1 MYDIYIYLYCK
12 QTVASTLITDPLV
25 KTPLP
30 AAKLLKRQ
38 LLVFPQV
45 ATRVSQEATK
55 ACRKRNAKG
64 LPQPRPTTVTTWQHH
79 ESHPPFHLRLPEPKG
94 ACKER
99 WIPWIMVMW
108 NAFIVMCKDVEFTLP
123 KILWKLKKTL
133 IIAHTGWFTIWFQ
146 PLNPITGCWSRL
158 KNLQLVIQTI
168 LSKSQS
174 FTKKGSFHYL
184 CQTIGELCPA
194 VNPS

>member
-1 MYDIYIYLYCK
+1 MLSVRTELRYQCK
-12 QTVASTLITDPLV
+12 QTVASTLITAPIV

-45 ATRVSQEATK
+45 TTRVSQEATK

-64 LPQPRPTTVTTWQHH
+64 LPQPRPTTVTNWQHH

-108 NAFIVMCKDVEFTLP
+108 NVFIVMCKDVEFTIQPYIYIYISNDLHIQPYISRFFDHQGLEIFVLKLLALP
-123 KILWKLKKTL
+123 P
-133 IIAHTGWFTIWFQ
+133 GE
-146 PLNPITGCWSRL
+146 PGCCH
-158 KNLQLVIQTI
+158 LQL
-168 LSKSQS
+168 LKDGHSSSPFLGS
-174 FTKKGSFHYL
+174 FT
-184 CQTIGELCPA
+184 
-194 VNPS
+194 

>member
-1 MYDIYIYLYCK
+1 MLSVRTELRYQCK

-108 NAFIVMCKDVEFTLP
+108 NAFIVMCKDVEFTIYIYIYSSP
-123 KILWKLKKTL
+123 KNVPKNPPVFSPSQKPQIHFTPTRKTPHLKATITSTKL
-133 IIAHTGWFTIWFQ
+133 
-146 PLNPITGCWSRL
+146 L
-158 KNLQLVIQTI
+158 K
-168 LSKSQS
+168 
-174 FTKKGSFHYL
+174 YL
-184 CQTIGELCPA
+184 KP
-194 VNPS
+194 

>member
-1 MYDIYIYLYCK
+1 MLSVRTELRYQCK
-12 QTVASTLITDPLV
+12 QTVASTLITAPIV

-30 AAKLLKRQ
+30 AAKLLRRQ

-45 ATRVSQEATK
+45 TTRVSQEATK

-64 LPQPRPTTVTTWQHH
+64 LPQPRPTTVTNWQHH

-108 NAFIVMCKDVEFTLP
+108 NVFIVMCKDVEFTTYVYSYTHSIHMFLFIQ
-123 KILWKLKKTL
+123 KIYTDL
-133 IIAHTGWFTIWFQ
+133 
-146 PLNPITGCWSRL
+146 
-158 KNLQLVIQTI
+158 
-168 LSKSQS
+168 
-174 FTKKGSFHYL
+174 
-184 CQTIGELCPA
+184 
-194 VNPS
+194 

>member
-1 MYDIYIYLYCK
+1 MDQLRLVVYPIIYKVLYIQGGAGYLTSINSSSECFVSPCQKFAKISMVHRRGDRIDDLLDSEKQLAYLWIRYLKCIYIYTYCK
-12 QTVASTLITDPLV
+12 QTVASTLITAPIV

-30 AAKLLKRQ
+30 AAKLLRRQ

-45 ATRVSQEATK
+45 TTRVSQEATK

-64 LPQPRPTTVTTWQHH
+64 LPQPRPTTVTNWQHH

-108 NAFIVMCKDVEFTLP
+108 NVFIVMCKDVEFTLP
-123 KILWKLKKTL
+123 KIL
-133 IIAHTGWFTIWFQ
+133 
-146 PLNPITGCWSRL
+146 
-158 KNLQLVIQTI
+158 
-168 LSKSQS
+168 
-174 FTKKGSFHYL
+174 
-184 CQTIGELCPA
+184 
-194 VNPS
+194 

>member
-1 MYDIYIYLYCK
+1 MLSVRTELPYQCK
-12 QTVASTLITDPLV
+12 QTVASTLITAPIV

-45 ATRVSQEATK
+45 TTRVSQEATK

-64 LPQPRPTTVTTWQHH
+64 LPQPRPTTVTNWQHH

-99 WIPWIMVMW
+99 LIPWIMVMW
-108 NAFIVMCKDVEFTLP
+108 NAFIVMCKDVEFTIYVYICTYMHDLCTLYFNLHS
-123 KILWKLKKTL
+123 IL
-133 IIAHTGWFTIWFQ
+133 FF
-146 PLNPITGCWSRL
+146 
-158 KNLQLVIQTI
+158 LVLLYNIYYVSYMQI
-168 LSKSQS
+168 H
-174 FTKKGSFHYL
+174 FIF
-184 CQTIGELCPA
+184 
-194 VNPS
+194 

>member
-1 MYDIYIYLYCK
+1 MLSVRTELRYQCK
-12 QTVASTLITDPLV
+12 QTVASTLITAPIV

-45 ATRVSQEATK
+45 TTRVSQEATK

-64 LPQPRPTTVTTWQHH
+64 LPQPRPTTVTNWQHH

-108 NAFIVMCKDVEFTLP
+108 NAFIVMCKDVEFTIYVYIYVHICMIYAHC
-123 KILWKLKKTL
+123 ILIYIVFYFFS
-133 IIAHTGWFTIWFQ
+133 III
-146 PLNPITGCWSRL
+146 
-158 KNLQLVIQTI
+158 
-168 LSKSQS
+168 
-174 FTKKGSFHYL
+174 
-184 CQTIGELCPA
+184 
-194 VNPS
+194 

>member
-1 MYDIYIYLYCK
+1 MIHRYIYIYIHTYIYTHIYIYTYMHYIHMYIYTYIRIYTYIQIYIYIYTYLHIYIYTNIHIYCK
-12 QTVASTLITDPLV
+12 QTVASTLITAPIV

-45 ATRVSQEATK
+45 TTRVSQEATK

-64 LPQPRPTTVTTWQHH
+64 LPQPRPTTVTNWQHH

-108 NAFIVMCKDVEFTLP
+108 NVFIVMCKDVEFTLP
-123 KILWKLKKTL
+123 KIL
-133 IIAHTGWFTIWFQ
+133 
-146 PLNPITGCWSRL
+146 
-158 KNLQLVIQTI
+158 
-168 LSKSQS
+168 
-174 FTKKGSFHYL
+174 
-184 CQTIGELCPA
+184 
-194 VNPS
+194 